1 MKRIL
6 GILVIFSAFLF
17 TGLMAQDA
25 VVDRNGTNFTV
36 YLTSADVVED
46 TDTLD
51 KVIDVSTKQSVQL
64 YCIQVS
70 LDSVTGTPAHTT
82 TLDGSVDNSFY
93 TNISTVSW
101 AGSSEDT
108 SFVFSDISTG
118 VPWSYMRVRI
128 IGSSSSDSQLTKLKG
143 RFFDEVK

>member
-6 GILVIFSAFLF
+6 GILVIFAAFLF

-93 TNISTVSW
+93 TISL
-101 AGSSEDT
+101 
-108 SFVFSDISTG
+108 
-118 VPWSYMRVRI
+118 R
-128 IGSSSSDSQLTKLKG
+128 
-143 RFFDEVK
+143 